1 MLQLTSNIV
10 ENVHISQNQTRGRQ
24 LCYKKSTELVWC
36 SNYLQNIYKLR
47 YYYYYH
53 DYYLMS
59 PVHENFLSFALF
71 TPFLFASLWM
81 KNENALYFVFLLL
94 VTFITN
100 FSICYT
106 SSPKCLSAGCLLIC
120 TEIEKTQKGTKKEIP
135 NFCLLFSVFSGRL
148 KNVDRLK
155 RGVGMNEC
163 SMFGYNVC
171 TYIFY
176 KICWLY
182 DALIS
187 DIKLVC

>member
-47 YYYYYH
+47 YYYYH

-120 TEIEKTQKGTKKEIP
+120 TEIEKSTKRAQKRK
-135 NFCLLFSVFSGRL
+135 FQ
-148 KNVDRLK
+148 
-155 RGVGMNEC
+155 
-163 SMFGYNVC
+163 
-171 TYIFY
+171 IFVY
-176 KICWLY
+176 FFL
-182 DALIS
+182 S
-187 DIKLVC
+187 SQVVSRM